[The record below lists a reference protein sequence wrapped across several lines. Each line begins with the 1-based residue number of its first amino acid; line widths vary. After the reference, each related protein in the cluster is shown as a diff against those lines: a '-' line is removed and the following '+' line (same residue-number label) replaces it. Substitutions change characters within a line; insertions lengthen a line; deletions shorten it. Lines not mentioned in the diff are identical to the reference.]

1 MKEKVL
7 GPLIVLQFPTNFIEM
22 FKKFPQKLP
31 KVPRKTGSDF
41 TSDDDYKS
49 EINESLAM
57 ECCCCYDCGGNP
69 QEDFLSDGFYKPS
82 FDAFDFFYN
91 YDLNNNF
98 SQSGSRKKKSKK
110 SKKKKEKKDDEIKPP
125 SVTSSSRSFAKNKN
139 RGSTTVSTIISVR
152 PSTVQK
158 NYSEGSSSNLT
169 KSYSTNDLSI
179 LKPETPLKL
188 KKPKYSKKPS
198 AKLCSK
204 LSAKSPSSLNDSGFQ
219 SLCDRI
225 KSASLTSLLPIKA
238 AAAVTS
244 IANLS
249 EHDRKILD
257 RMAMKRTKE
266 IVQIED
272 AMLARK
278 FWDSEKNERAI
289 LMNKQA
295 EHYQSLVK
303 IKRDKENAE
312 YLR

>member
-1 MKEKVL
+1 MS
-7 GPLIVLQFPTNFIEM
+7 
-22 FKKFPQKLP
+22 KKFPKMLP
-31 KVPRKTGSDF
+31 KVHKKTGSDF

-49 EINESLAM
+49 EVNESLAM

-69 QEDFLSDGFYKPS
+69 PEDFLSDGFYKPS

-98 SQSGSRKKKSKK
+98 KLSGSRKKKSKK
-110 SKKKKEKKDDEIKPP
+110 SKKKKEKRDDETKPP
-125 SVTSSSRSFAKNKN
+125 SISSSRSFTKNKN
-139 RGSTTVSTIISVR
+139 GGSTTVSTVISLR
-152 PSTVQK
+152 PSTEQN
-158 NYSEGSSSNLT
+158 NYSDGSTTNLT

-179 LKPETPLKL
+179 LKPDTPLKL

-204 LSAKSPSSLNDSGFQ
+204 LSARAPSSLNDSGFQ

-225 KSASLTSLLPIKA
+225 KSASLTSLLPVKA
-238 AAAVTS
+238 AAAITS

-257 RMAMKRTKE
+257 RMAMRRTKE
-266 IVQIED
+266 IIQIED
-272 AMLARK
+272 AMVARK
-278 FWDSEKNERAI
+278 YWDSEKTERAI
-289 LMNKQA
+289 LLNKQA

-312 YLR
+312 LLR